1 MDLIRRRRFRI
12 TPRVV
17 AFGAVAA
24 ALLGLAVFVIFQA
37 GTYNPDLPSNCV
49 NKRDPDPLFPIPAIV
64 TGAVISFLAGGVAA
78 RVRARFG
85 GSR

>member
-12 TPRVV
+12 TPRVL
-17 AFGAVAA
+17 AFAAVAA
-24 ALLGLAVFVIFQA
+24 ALVAIAAWVIIQA

-64 TGAVISFLAGGVAA
+64 VGAVIAFLAGGVAA
-78 RVRARFG
+78 RLRARFG
-85 GSR
+85 GSK